1 MSSNHFDL
9 TFEQEKLKPNKM
21 LRLSAKSES
30 LRFPIPALII
40 AEAVA
45 IHLRKTVLILIFGLL
60 TNFMVSQKIHS
71 EYVYKKEKTK
81 SKIGSGIKWNYVDS
95 DSLVLYKSGT
105 FHRTKFY
112 HYHEII
118 YSELKGEWKIEND
131 TLILNIKMVNANKSV
146 KNWTK
151 INSIIKYRI
160 KGRKIKPINGY
171 EFWATRNLKRLKK

>member
-1 MSSNHFDL
+1 
-9 TFEQEKLKPNKM
+9 
-21 LRLSAKSES
+21 
-30 LRFPIPALII
+30 
-40 AEAVA
+40 
-45 IHLRKTVLILIFGLL
+45 
-60 TNFMVSQKIHS
+60 MVSQKIHS

-131 TLILNIKMVNANKSV
+131 TLILNIKLEKESKSD
-146 KNWTK
+146 KKWSE
-151 INSIIKYRI
+151 INSTIIYRI
-160 KGRKIKPINGY
+160 KKRKIKPINGF
-171 EFWATRNLKRLKK
+171 EFYAIRNLKLVKN